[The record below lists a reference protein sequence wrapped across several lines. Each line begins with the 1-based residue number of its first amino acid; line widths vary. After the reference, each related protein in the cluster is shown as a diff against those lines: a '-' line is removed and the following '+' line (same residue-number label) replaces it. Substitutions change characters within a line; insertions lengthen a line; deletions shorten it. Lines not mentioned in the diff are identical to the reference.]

1 MSFTISNYIHNFKQL
16 TPQQKKTILIY
27 ILLLNVFLLCSV
39 SLFGYKLSQIKQD
52 EIDYISER
60 IDVPPLNESQVALVK
75 DQIAVDTQIF
85 MWNTGDINLKEKT
98 VPVDFYV
105 RFVFKSKDF
114 NGKAPEFDIFN
125 GKLRSS
131 QLINHREDGNNT
143 VELYRVDADIEPQLM
158 LQMYPLDQELLSVR
172 ITPTKIV
179 SSNYY
184 FKLTAFQDH
193 TEKAQTNYDLNK
205 IGFVNMVVDY
215 KHELA
220 QFENSLES
228 NVNYLGVNRA
238 YMLFEHKSILS
249 YIKSIQYILLSVCI
263 AVFSL
268 LINTRTNSPKNGRVA
283 VIGSSVFSL
292 AANVFQ
298 LNATTKSINAITAID
313 LMTFFCG
320 VIIVLCYLITVRT
333 LRFLDDDSYAM
344 AKIFDQSMFMLTLT
358 YSIIFFSAVYLISI

>member
-1 MSFTISNYIHNFKQL
+1 MSFALSNYIHNFKQL
-16 TPQQKKTILIY
+16 SQEQKKIILTY
-27 ILLLNVFLLCSV
+27 ILLLNIFLLCCIGFFSYT
-39 SLFGYKLSQIKQD
+39 LHQIKQA
-52 EIDYISER
+52 ETKYISER
-60 IDVPPLNESQVALVK
+60 IDVPPLSNFELAHVK
-75 DQIAVDTQIF
+75 NQIAVDTQIF
-85 MWNTGDINLKEKT
+85 MWNTGDINLKEKI
-98 VPVDFYV
+98 VPVNFYV
-105 RFVFKSKDF
+105 RFAYNPKHF

-131 QLINHREDGNNT
+131 QLISHKEQDGQYI
-143 VELYRVDADIEPQLM
+143 ELYRVDADVEPQLM

-172 ITPTKIV
+172 LTPTKII

-205 IGFVNMVVDY
+205 IGFVNMIVNY
-215 KHELA
+215 KDELA
-220 QFENSLES
+220 QFDDNPDSHIH
-228 NVNYLGVNRA
+228 YLGVNRA

-249 YIKSIQYILLSVCI
+249 YIKNIQYILLSICI
-263 AVFSL
+263 AIFSL

-298 LNATTKSINAITAID
+298 LNAATKSVNSITSID

-320 VIIVLCYLITVRT
+320 VIIILCYLITVRA
-333 LRFLDDDSYAM
+333 LRFLDDESYAM
-344 AKIFDQSMFMLTLT
+344 SKIFDQSMFMITIS
-358 YSIIFFSAVYLISI
+358 YSIIFFSAIYILSV

>member
-1 MSFTISNYIHNFKQL
+1 MSFALSNYIDNFKQL
-16 TPQQKKTILIY
+16 NPQQKKTIFIY
-27 ILLLNVFLLCSV
+27 ALLLNLFLLCSIC
-39 SLFGYKLSQIKQD
+39 LFGYKLHQIRQD
-52 EIDYISER
+52 EGNYISER
-60 IDVPPLNESQVALVK
+60 INVPPLNKSDMAAVK
-75 DQIAVDTQIF
+75 DQVAVDTKIF
-85 MWNTGDINLKEKT
+85 MWNTGDINLKEKI
-98 VPVDFYV
+98 VPVDFYM
-105 RFVFKSKDF
+105 RIAYNPQDF

-131 QLINHREDGNNT
+131 QLISHKEQAGQYI
-143 VELYRVDADIEPQLM
+143 ELYRVDADIEPQLM

-193 TEKAQTNYDLNK
+193 TEKAQTNYDLTK
-205 IGFVNMVVDY
+205 IGFVNMIINY
-215 KHELA
+215 KDELA
-220 QFENSLES
+220 QFDDNPDLDIH
-228 NVNYLGVNRA
+228 YLGVNRA
-238 YMLFEHKSILS
+238 YMLFEHKNILS

-263 AVFSL
+263 AIFSL

-298 LNATTKSINAITAID
+298 LNATTKSINSITAID
-313 LMTFFCG
+313 VMTFFCG
-320 VIIVLCYLITVRT
+320 VIIILCYLMTVRT

-344 AKIFDQSMFMLTLT
+344 SKIFDQSMFMLTLT
-358 YSIIFFSAVYLISI
+358 YSIIFFSSVYLISI